1 MKITRGTDDENKKV
15 ELNTNEARQA
25 TAGHNVRYVLL
36 FGLLGVVIA
45 FLFVFLS

>member
-1 MKITRGTDDENKKV
+1 MKITRAPDEENRKI
-15 ELNTNEARQA
+15 ELDTREARQA
-25 TAGHNVRYVLL
+25 DTGHNVRYVLL